1 VVLDLH
7 GAARFDSIDRN
18 PGGSIKTYTTPGA
31 VQVNSGRNVV
41 QQLLKRVD
49 EAPSHPAL
57 AYRDGDV
64 FVEVST
70 ADMWVTIHELA
81 AGFIASGVQK
91 GDRVALHCGTRI
103 EFTYFDYAIW
113 AAGAATT
120 TIYETSSAE
129 QVKWILSDSGSVALI
144 TENGDTLAAYEAVAN
159 EVPGCDTVFVID
171 DGALEELSSMATDET
186 RAEVDRRVAAID
198 HGDLAT
204 LVYTSGTTGMP
215 KGCVLTH
222 YNFAW
227 EVAQLDGSAPGLM
240 GEDNRTFMFLPLA
253 HIFARAVQ
261 AAAVSTG
268 VTIGFSTGL
277 ANLLEELPMFKPT
290 WVFSVPRVFEKVYN
304 GAKQKAD
311 ADGKGKIFDKAVRV
325 AIAYSQGIERG
336 KITVGAKLIHGVFD
350 KLVYSKIRALFGGD
364 VRYAISGG
372 APLGARLGHFFRGAG
387 VVILEGYGLT
397 ETTAG
402 ATLNRPD
409 AIKVGTVGR
418 PIQGTSIRIANDGE
432 VLIKGGQVYSGYWN
446 NDSATRDALTDDGWF
461 RSGDLGVLDDDGF
474 LSITG
479 RKKEIIVTA
488 SGKNVAPAVLEDRM
502 RSNVLVSQVMVVGD
516 AKPFIAALVTLD
528 ADAIGP
534 WAAVHGLGDLSPA
547 ELATNDE
554 VIAEVQKAVDYANK
568 AVSKAEAVKTFRV
581 LPRDLSIQGGELTP
595 TLKVKRS
602 VVASMYAGVIDGIY
616 GRVAS

>member
-1 VVLDLH
+1 M
-7 GAARFDSIDRN
+7 
-18 PGGSIKTYTTPGA
+18 
-31 VQVNSGRNVV
+31 V

-49 EAPSHPAL
+49 EAPDHPAL

-64 FVEVST
+64 FVDVST
-70 ADMWVTIHELA
+70 AEMWTTVHGLA
-81 AGFIASGVQK
+81 AGLIALGVQK

-120 TIYETSSAE
+120 TIYETSSEE
-129 QVKWILSDSGSVALI
+129 QVKWILADSGSVALI
-144 TENGDTLAAYEAVAN
+144 TENSETLAAYEAVAS
-159 EVPGCDTVFVID
+159 EISGCDSVLVIE
-171 DGALEELSSMATDET
+171 DGALEKLSAMATDET
-186 RAEVDRRVAAID
+186 RAEVDRRVAAIE
-198 HGDLAT
+198 HSDLAT

-222 YNFAW
+222 HNFAW
-227 EVAQLDGSAPGLM
+227 EVAQLDGSAADLM
-240 GEDNRTFMFLPLA
+240 GEGNRTFMFLPLA

-268 VTIGFSTGL
+268 VTLGFSTGL
-277 ANLLEELPMFKPT
+277 PNLLEELPMFKPT
-290 WVFSVPRVFEKVYN
+290 WVFAVPRVFEKVYN

-311 ADGKGKIFDKAVRV
+311 ADGKGRIFDKSVSV
-325 AIAYSQGIERG
+325 AIAYSQGIQRG
-336 KITVGAKLIHGVFD
+336 KIKIGTRLIHGVFD

-364 VRYAISGG
+364 VTYAISGG

-387 VVILEGYGLT
+387 IVILEGYGLT

-409 AIKVGTVGR
+409 AIRVGTVGR
-418 PIQGTSIRIANDGE
+418 PIQGTSIRIADDGE
-432 VLIKGGQVYSGYWN
+432 VLIRGGQVYSGYWN
-446 NDSATRDALTDDGWF
+446 NESATREALTDDGWF
-461 RSGDLGVLDDDGF
+461 HSGDIGVLDDDGF

-488 SGKNVAPAVLEDRM
+488 AGKNVAPAVLEDRM
-502 RSNVLVSQVMVVGD
+502 RSNPLISQVMVVGD

-528 ADAIGP
+528 ADAMGL
-534 WAAVHGLGDLSPA
+534 WAASHGLDDASPA
-547 ELATNDE
+547 DLATNDK
-554 VIAEVQKAVDYANK
+554 VIAEIQKAVDYANK
-568 AVSKAEAVKTFRV
+568 AVSKPEAVKVFRV
-581 LPRDLSIQGGELTP
+581 LLRDLSIEGGELTP

-602 VVASMYAGVIDGIY
+602 VVASKYAGVIDEIY
-616 GRVAS
+616 A